1 MKSQRRA
8 GFVLSYISIF
18 LSSIIGICFTPYL
31 IKQLGQIEYGLYQ
44 LLYATIGY
52 IALLD
57 FGLGGTIT
65 RYIIK
70 FKAENNKKQIDTTIT
85 MGIKLYCIFGV
96 VALLIVYIAS
106 NRLDVFYPGSI
117 NSENL
122 AYAKTLFCI
131 MGATTSISLLSH
143 ALTGV
148 ETAYEKYVITKIV
161 YIVRQCGRVLL
172 IYILLHCT
180 SSAMV
185 VVVSDLIITIVLA
198 CFDLCYCKFVLHVP
212 IFRGKWDGTLL
223 RSLFSFSFFA
233 FIQIIIT
240 QINNGLDRMILG
252 RYSTL
257 EYVALYGV
265 VMQLYSLFNSIGNV
279 VCSVTLPKISEV
291 VFLNGTEEQ
300 VTRCCTH
307 YSRYQL
313 HISGFIFGGF
323 IILGK
328 EFIGLWVPE
337 YNASDVYLITLL
349 IVTPQIL
356 ESVEGT
362 IFNVMKA
369 KNMQA
374 IRSLLLLGVAVF
386 NVILSVILIQYFPLY
401 GAAMG
406 TCISFILGNTI
417 LSNIYYHKK
426 VGIDLL
432 KYFKGLFYGIAPVW
446 IVMLLLGHLIN
457 CLPFEGIYGFFVK
470 GIIYSL
476 IYLGLI
482 LKFGLNDAEKKIVVS
497 LKRRIKVD

>member
-8 GFVLSYISIF
+8 GFILSYISIF
-18 LSSIIGICFTPYL
+18 LSSILGICFTPYL

-85 MGIKLYCIFGV
+85 MGIKLYCIFGI
-96 VALLIVYIAS
+96 VALVLVYTAS

-117 NSENL
+117 NNENL
-122 AYAKTLFCI
+122 AYAKTLFFI

-148 ETAYEKYVITKIV
+148 ETAYEKYVITKVV

-172 IYILLHCT
+172 ICILLHYT
-180 SSAMV
+180 NSAIV
-185 VVVSDLIITIVLA
+185 VVISDFIITVILA
-198 CFDLCYCKFVLHVP
+198 CFDLCYCKFFLRVP
-212 IFRGKWDGTLL
+212 IFWGEWDGKLL

-252 RYSTL
+252 RYSCL

-291 VFLNGTEEQ
+291 VFLNGTVEQ
-300 VTRCCTH
+300 VTECCTH

-323 IILGK
+323 IVLGR

-337 YNASDVYLITLL
+337 YNAYDVYVITLL

-374 IRSLLLLGVAVF
+374 IRSLLLLGVAAF
-386 NVILSVILIQYFPLY
+386 NIVLSVILIQYFPLY
-401 GAAMG
+401 GAALG
-406 TCISFILGNTI
+406 TCISFVLGNTI

-426 VGIDLL
+426 VGVNLFE
-432 KYFKGLFYGIAPVW
+432 YFKGLFYGIAPVW
-446 IVMLLLGHLIN
+446 IITLLVGQLIN
-457 CLPFEGIYGFFVK
+457 FIRFGGIYGFFIK

-476 IYLGLI
+476 IYLILI
-482 LKFGLNDAEKKIVVS
+482 LKFGLNDAEKKIVAS
-497 LKRRIKVD
+497 LKSRIKVN